1 MNKISEEHLKTIQD
15 QQAKLNNLLNQIGYV
30 SAQKHGLLHEFGE
43 VNKATEDFKS
53 VLEAEYGQVNIN
65 VENGEYTP
73 INEEELQKLKIVKE
87 PENVE

>member
-15 QQAKLNNLLNQIGYV
+15 QQRKLNNLLNQIGYV

-43 VNKATEDFKS
+43 VNRETEDFKS

-65 VENGEYTP
+65 VETGEYTA
-73 INEEELQKLKIVKE
+73 IETEEPADVK
-87 PENVE
+87 

>member
-1 MNKISEEHLKTIQD
+1 MNKISEEHLKTIQE

-53 VLEAEYGQVNIN
+53 VLESEYGQVNIN
-65 VENGEYTP
+65 VETGEYTA
-73 INEEELQKLKIVKE
+73 IEEESKMEVVKE
-87 PENVE
+87 EPANVK